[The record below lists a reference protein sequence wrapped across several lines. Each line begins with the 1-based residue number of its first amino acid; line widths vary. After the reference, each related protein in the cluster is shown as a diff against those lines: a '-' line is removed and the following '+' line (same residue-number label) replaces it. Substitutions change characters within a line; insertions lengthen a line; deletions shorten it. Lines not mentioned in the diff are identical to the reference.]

1 MKFLKTALLG
11 ATLAFSAQMANASP
25 FTLYYDVQANGGSW
39 DYDFQLV
46 LDNNDNSFVAG
57 QSFDWFIIG
66 DAQSSASPFSEGFAF
81 FTDVPTGWFATSSS
95 GGHNGPTLCF
105 VPSCASPYW
114 VPAEGDEL
122 TFSGS
127 SSTYLAEGDLL
138 WSNIT
143 GTNTTNYAAAVKG
156 LPSPVPL
163 PAGLPLLASGAFLL
177 GLLRRRKAA

>member
-1 MKFLKTALLG
+1 MNSIKGALMG
-11 ATLAFSAQMANASP
+11 VAAVFMASMANASP
-25 FTLYYDVQANGGSW
+25 FTLYYDVQANGSNW

-46 LDNNDNSFVAG
+46 LDNNDSSFVAG

-66 DAQSSASPFSEGFAF
+66 DAQSSASPFSEGFTF
-81 FTDVPTGWFATSSS
+81 FTDVPSGWTATSSS

-114 VPAEGDEL
+114 LPAEGDQL

-143 GTNTTNYAAAVKG
+143 GSNTTQFASAVKG

-163 PAGLPLLASGAFLL
+163 PAGLPLLASGAVLL